1 MKKTILLIIAIFAA
15 TTFTTYSQ
23 QVLPPSSL
31 PDQEL
36 TKKEATA
43 RIIDFQSR
51 IENLQKDMNAV
62 DEQLRQAKADLDQLN
77 ADFSNCRKEILT
89 ILGVTQADIDAY
101 RQTLGTLEGKV
112 RQLKSLS
119 NDQLIARQDEVK
131 AAENELNQ
139 LRSNKISVIPEFY
152 DKIIADA
159 RDIRGL
165 YREKKIST
173 YTVGTW
179 AENRDCLW
187 NIAGNMEIYA
197 DPFLWPKIWQA
208 NTDKIK
214 NPDIIHPGQ
223 VLTIPDK
230 AQLTTDEQ
238 KAERRYWRNKRAQM
252 EAQSADKQTT
262 PPAQQNQQIQP
273 GAKGE

>member
-252 EAQSADKQTT
+252 EAQSADKQAT

>member
-62 DEQLRQAKADLDQLN
+62 DDQLRQAKADLDQLN

-252 EAQSADKQTT
+252 EAQSADKQAT